1 MNEWVRSQKNGL
13 DEILNGTEWTGIDK
27 LVQRLRIQKN
37 GNASLDYKN
46 ETERLLKKNMQ
57 DEEVIQIA
65 RGLA

>member
-27 LVQRLRIQKN
+27 LVQRLRIQKI